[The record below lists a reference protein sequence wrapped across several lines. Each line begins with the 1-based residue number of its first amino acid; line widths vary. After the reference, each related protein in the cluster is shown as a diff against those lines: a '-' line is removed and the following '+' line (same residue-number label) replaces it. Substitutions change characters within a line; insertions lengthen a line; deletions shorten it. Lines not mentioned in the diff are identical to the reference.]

1 MSQEPIDRG
10 RTTSDRDV
18 NFGATVYDAEGE
30 KLGEVR
36 GFDEHGFYVTA
47 TEGVEGLPLG
57 HDRTE
62 GTLGEADLMWG
73 CWRRSFPRRAR
84 PVAPRRRT
92 CTTGRRT
99 DGRGQSHGDR
109 FRQSLPLARP
119 RGGNSNSSRSGRSLT
134 L

>member
-62 GTLGEADLMWG
+62 GTLGEADLMWR
-73 CWRRSFPRRAR
+73 CWECGEMGLLA
-84 PVAPRRRT
+84 
-92 CTTGRRT
+92 
-99 DGRGQSHGDR
+99 QE
-109 FRQSLPLARP
+109 LP
-119 RGGNSNSSRSGRSLT
+119 SSCPSCGAAKEDLYYWT
-134 L
+134 ED